1 MLAVEV
7 VHQVLLDPL
16 VSIFGLLEESC
27 GGVNLGA
34 DPIEVGIETLLKLP
48 LTYGQLVKL
57 HCAGYLVEILDIACE
72 VLGALNV

>member
-1 MLAVEV
+1 MLAVQV
-7 VHQVLLDPL
+7 VNQVLLDPL

-27 GGVNLGA
+27 GGFDLGA

-57 HCAGYLVEILDIACE
+57 HRAGHLVEILEIASE
-72 VLGALNV
+72 VL